1 MAKVD
6 LRKMS
11 VRDIIMDMGII
22 MDVKQLWSIVNDWD
36 ALREFSRE
44 KNFEME
50 DQDIV
55 EYLNRYPDSVD
66 KEKLVYIML
75 KNLKTYHLNKE
86 LNVLEQTA
94 NRATTM
100 YSKFFKKYVE
110 ALKNTNVEVPIV
122 IKKDGLLE
130 VERMEDMNDLI
141 DGEKDFKKEIN
152 GKKHNLQVLLN
163 VEEKLKMEM
172 FFAIIRLQDFEEM
185 LCPKK
190 ENGIVFKN
198 IIEENAAEVT
208 RFTINE
214 KTKSGEK
221 ISKQE
226 ADTIYFYGLMQEMR
240 EVFVKHIEK
249 FDIEKLLLLSAYRA
263 KSALENAGENS
274 DTMIKIMQVA
284 NANIVNPKLKVE
296 GNIFDGYAGKE
307 GYIKY
312 TKKELSEDISRIVGN
327 QYFSKKEL
335 LETRQLL
342 LTNKKDLK
350 VIPNARVFGLL
361 NLSESQKL
369 TLIDNN
375 PENFEQLV
383 AFDALN
389 QEETKE
395 GLEHIGDLK
404 ISMPTFQR
412 LLNNEC
418 VEKKDMLKLY
428 MKNNIDFQN
437 MLYLNEKQDLT
448 GEVSVQELM
457 KYYTEMQKNEQTAKD
472 FNRYSLL
479 FKELKMKGKTL
490 EEQANMAEQI
500 MEELYKTESDYD
512 KDLKSLYQFD
522 LLPIQSLIDW
532 NGEDMVYDLIQNA
545 ALKPRDAK
553 DLLVNDE
560 LDLGK
565 VYDALRNSKIS
576 ETEKMSFIYSSF
588 DGIGKTEEEVSK
600 QNETRNYLI
609 QVIHVSQEVP
619 EYSGNNYPKQARTKS
634 ENKQKRNQY
643 ITDPVHRWQLF
654 SVLDEDCS
662 SEIFADGTVIFTL
675 PNVKDGT
682 VVIEK
687 MLKNTKNG
695 NKPDYGVATYVMSQ
709 EEFYNARDEIEQG
722 RKINRKKLICLH
734 EEGKADKIIHSPTW
748 GKKLKENLEI
758 TQENN
763 YTQEKIAK
771 IDEIV
776 ARIEKARELM
786 D

>member
-22 MDVKQLWSIVNDWD
+22 MDSMQLWEIVNDWD
-36 ALREFSRE
+36 ILKNFFRE
-44 KNFEME
+44 KNFNIE
-50 DQDIV
+50 DQDMI
-55 EYLNRYPDSVD
+55 EYFDRYSSTID
-66 KEKLVYIML
+66 KEKLIYVML
-75 KNLKTYHLNKE
+75 KNIKMLHLDKNVSILKKTE
-86 LNVLEQTA
+86 
-94 NRATTM
+94 NRNTQM
-100 YSKFFKKYVE
+100 YSEILKKYTE
-110 ALKNTNVEVPIV
+110 ALKSSKIEVPTITE
-122 IKKDGLLE
+122 KDGVYE
-130 VERMEDMNDLI
+130 IKGFEDINDLM
-141 DGEKDFKKEIN
+141 DREKDLKKESN
-152 GKKHNLQVLLN
+152 LRKHNLQVLLN
-163 VEEKLKMEM
+163 VEEKIKMEM
-172 FFAIIRLQDFEEM
+172 FFAIMRLQDFEEM
-185 LCPKK
+185 LCPNRA
-190 ENGIVFKN
+190 NGNLFRN
-198 IIEENAAEVT
+198 LIIENAREMT
-208 RFTINE
+208 HLTINE
-214 KTKSGEK
+214 KTKNGEK
-221 ISKQE
+221 VSKE
-226 ADTIYFYGLMQEMR
+226 DIDTIYFYSLMEQTR

-249 FDIEKLLLLSAYRA
+249 FDIEKFLLLGAYRA
-263 KSALENAGENS
+263 KSALENNVEDSN
-274 DTMIKIMQVA
+274 TMIEIMQVA
-284 NANIVNPKLKVE
+284 NENIVNPKLKVQ
-296 GNIFDGYAGKE
+296 GNIYDGYAGKQA
-307 GYIKY
+307 YIKY
-312 TKKELSEDISRIVGN
+312 TQKELSEDVSRIIGT

-342 LTNKKDLK
+342 LDGKMELK
-350 VIPNARVFGLL
+350 LIPDVRAFNLL
-361 NLSESQKL
+361 NLSKSQKL
-369 TLIDNN
+369 TLINNN
-375 PENFEQLV
+375 PENFEQMV
-383 AFDALN
+383 VFDAFS
-389 QEETKE
+389 QDEIKE
-395 GLEHIGDLK
+395 ALEHIGDLK
-404 ISMPTFQR
+404 ISTPILQK
-412 LLNNEC
+412 LYDNADI
-418 VEKKDMLKLY
+418 EKRDILKLY
-428 MKNNIDFQN
+428 MRNN
-437 MLYLNEKQDLT
+437 MDLAKT
-448 GEVSVQELM
+448 LDMDVMYDLKPEITVEELM
-457 KYYTEMQKNEQTAKD
+457 KYYAKMKENEQTAKD

-479 FKELKMKGKTL
+479 FRELKMKGKTL

-512 KDLKSLYQFD
+512 EDLKSLYQFD

-545 ALKPRDAK
+545 SLKPRDAK

-588 DGIGKTEEEVSK
+588 DGIGKTEEEVNK
-600 QNETRNYLI
+600 QNEARNYLI
-609 QVIHVSQEVP
+609 QVIHVSQEAP

-634 ENKQKRNQY
+634 EKKQKRNQY

-695 NKPDYGVATYVMSQ
+695 NKPDYGVATYIMSQ

-722 RKINRKKLICLH
+722 RKINRKKLIRLH
-734 EEGKADKIIHSPTW
+734 EEDKADKIIHSPTW